1 MQVSVDMSM
10 VDLDIPFTF
19 GNVLALAA
27 DMVTMI
33 VLIAIAT
40 WEILLIA
47 IPATILIQY
56 IQVNFI
62 GAFIRK
68 HPEVCASIFIY
79 VCIHAGT
86 YDMYLHMYGVYACVC
101 ISHLQIF

>member
-1 MQVSVDMSM
+1 MSM

-56 IQVNFI
+56 IQVNSI
-62 GAFIRK
+62 GAFLSK

-79 VCIHAGT
+79 VCKHAGT
-86 YDMYLHMYGVYACVC
+86 YDMYLHMYA
-101 ISHLQIF
+101 